1 MLDVLFDLQP
11 LPQFLAFC
19 VFSALMLSVSFIW
32 LQFLHRR
39 WLTTPKLLPAG
50 SVFTP
55 VAAIFALFLTFLAVD
70 IWAQQRQASDAAM
83 KEQVAMQRL
92 HDLASPAAL
101 NAPASLPLMTRY
113 TEAVRDHEWGS
124 DYNRHPSSVAAEAL
138 RDLRFYVVR
147 LSAAGAP
154 AVLVNEWLASV
165 QSLEDARFRRLFIGA
180 DHTDNNQWASVLLLA
195 LFTHLIIAAS
205 HMDRPPAGRLV
216 LVVFSLAA
224 TLALWQLA
232 MHTNPYVGG
241 ITRIEMPFKVLAPM
255 PGPVPAVSEPPPS

>member
-1 MLDVLFDLQP
+1 MLDALFDFSP

-19 VFSALMLSVSFIW
+19 VFSALMLGVSFVW
-32 LQFLHRR
+32 LSFLHRR
-39 WLTTPKLLPAG
+39 WATHLSLLPAG

-92 HDLASPAAL
+92 RDLASPAAL
-101 NAPASLPLMTRY
+101 NAPASLLMMARY
-113 TEAVRDHEWGS
+113 VEAVSTQEWGS
-124 DYNRHPSSVAAEAL
+124 NYNRQPSPIAAEAL

-147 LSAAGAP
+147 LSATGAP
-154 AVLVNEWLASV
+154 SVLVNEWLASV
-165 QSLEDARFRRLFIGA
+165 QNLEDARFRRLFIGA
-180 DHTDNNQWASVLLLA
+180 DHTDNNQWTVVLLLA
-195 LFTHLIIAAS
+195 LFTHLILAAA

-216 LVVFSLAA
+216 LVLFSLTA

-232 MHTNPYVGG
+232 MHTNPYAGG
-241 ITRIEMPFKVLAPM
+241 VTRVEDPFRVLSPTLGPEVVAP
-255 PGPVPAVSEPPPS
+255 PAS